1 MTLGP
6 RPVKV
11 DTTRAD
17 IYNGSMNTLP
27 REKTVSQDTNAA
39 RNLVIALL
47 LLSLMLI
54 LAACGGGAETAG
66 ETAAPDDAA
75 SEDVAAIVVPTAETT
90 APTAESPDEAAPE
103 PTDIPPTAEPPTAE
117 PEPTEAPT
125 EEPPAEADDDSQL
138 LALPD
143 GLCANPF
150 FPVIEGRTYTYQ
162 TEVPEFGVSTYS
174 FSFTNVTPTSFDWVL
189 GSEGQDVVTYT
200 WQCTEEGLL
209 SPNIQLNTGINVD
222 IELLESSGITFPVP
236 DNVSVG
242 STWTTRYVTRT
253 TIGDTGLGAIETNQ
267 TVEVVSEIV
276 AVEPV
281 SVPYGDFDEAIKV
294 QTTGTME
301 MANMLNGEALPATTF
316 DFASNT
322 WYVEGIGQVRS
333 EDLSDF
339 MGTGE
344 VTPTVTELVSIE

>member
-1 MTLGP
+1 MHTTKQP
-6 RPVKV
+6 HPV
-11 DTTRAD
+11 TIPGYAQYT
-17 IYNGSMNTLP
+17 
-27 REKTVSQDTNAA
+27 
-39 RNLVIALL
+39 LL
-47 LLSLMLI
+47 LILLLGVLA
-54 LAACGGGAETAG
+54 LAACGG
-66 ETAAPDDAA
+66 DA
-75 SEDVAAIVVPTAETT
+75 DTT
-90 APTAESPDEAAPE
+90 APTAEDAIATEPVAVVE
-103 PTDIPPTAEPPTAE
+103 PTEAMLPTDEPSPAIVEEPTAVAEAPTAVL
-117 PEPTEAPT
+117 EPTEAPT
-125 EEPPAEADDDSQL
+125 VEPAPEADDDSQL
-138 LALPD
+138 SLPE

-150 FPVIEGRTYTYQ
+150 FPVVEGRTYTYQ
-162 TEVPEFGVSTYS
+162 TEVPDFGVSTYS

-189 GSEGQDVVTYT
+189 GSEGEDVVTYT

-209 SPNIQLNTGINVD
+209 SPNIQLNTGIDVS

-253 TIGDTGLGAIETNQ
+253 TIGDTGLGAMETNQ
-267 TVEVVSEIV
+267 TIEVVSEIV
-276 AVEPV
+276 GVEPV

-294 QTTGTME
+294 QTTGTIE
-301 MANMLNGEALPATTF
+301 MATMLNGEALPATTF

-344 VTPTVTELVSIE
+344 VTPTVTELVSID